1 MMEKKMV
8 ILHIA
13 SITNNPFN
21 GVCVVVPEHIKAQ
34 QKIEKVGF
42 ININSTIIEGI
53 DNQFMYSDDLDID
66 NLPSPFC
73 KPDLVVFHEL
83 YIFKYISIA
92 KKLKKYN
99 IPYIIIAH
107 GEMTKNAQKKKWI
120 KKVAAN
126 ILFFNGFINNSIGIQ
141 CLSRFE
147 YAETI
152 TKKHKFISTNGID
165 IPNIV
170 KSYDN
175 ELGRKLNLLYIGRLD
190 IYHKGIDLLVN
201 AAKINED
208 YLLKHNCKI
217 SIYGPDLYGRFK
229 NVQKLISG
237 NQLDDL
243 VILNHEIKGKE
254 KEEILINSSL
264 FIQTSRLEGMPMGI
278 LEALSYGIPCIVTE
292 GTAIGD
298 YINDYDAGWVAKTN
312 DEDIAVKIKQAI
324 EEKDKWIEKGK
335 NARRL
340 IEEKFSWNK
349 IGKETIDMYKKICN
363 Y

>member
-1 MMEKKMV
+1 M
-8 ILHIA
+8 
-13 SITNNPFN
+13 
-21 GVCVVVPEHIKAQ
+21 
-34 QKIEKVGF
+34 
-42 ININSTIIEGI
+42 
-53 DNQFMYSDDLDID
+53 
-66 NLPSPFC
+66 
-73 KPDLVVFHEL
+73 
-83 YIFKYISIA
+83 
-92 KKLKKYN
+92 
-99 IPYIIIAH
+99 
-107 GEMTKNAQKKKWI
+107 
-120 KKVAAN
+120 
-126 ILFFNGFINNSIGIQ
+126 
-141 CLSRFE
+141 
-147 YAETI
+147 
-152 TKKHKFISTNGID
+152 
-165 IPNIV
+165 
-170 KSYDN
+170 
-175 ELGRKLNLLYIGRLD
+175 LYIGRLE
-190 IYHKGIDLLVN
+190 IYIKGIDLLIN